1 MTLDEMLIRNAIQY
15 TIGRYCS
22 AIDRACYDELTEVF
36 TPDAVVTFCNA
47 PSLIGH
53 QHIVSTMTN
62 AAEKRGSL
70 LPQNFQRHLLG
81 NSIINVLDSQNAKA
95 VHYISVISELGPDHS
110 GVYIDDFVK
119 SGERW
124 LIARRQANV
133 EWVRPDSRFAA
144 AHGGP
149 APTARPQ
156 LNIGYVRPVG
166 S

>member
-1 MTLDEMLIRNAIQY
+1 MTLDEMLIRSAIQY

-22 AIDRACYDELTEVF
+22 AIDRGCYEELTEVF
-36 TPDAVVTFCNA
+36 TPDAVATFCNA
-47 PSLIGH
+47 PALVGPHGMI
-53 QHIVSTMTN
+53 STMTR
-62 AAEKRGSL
+62 AAEARGSN

-95 VHYISVISELGPDHS
+95 VHYIIVISELGPDHS

-119 SGERW
+119 YGDRW

-133 EWVRPDSRFAA
+133 EWARPDSRFAA

-149 APTARPQ
+149 VGTARPQ
-156 LNIGYVRPVG
+156 LNVGFAGPIGG
-166 S
+166 